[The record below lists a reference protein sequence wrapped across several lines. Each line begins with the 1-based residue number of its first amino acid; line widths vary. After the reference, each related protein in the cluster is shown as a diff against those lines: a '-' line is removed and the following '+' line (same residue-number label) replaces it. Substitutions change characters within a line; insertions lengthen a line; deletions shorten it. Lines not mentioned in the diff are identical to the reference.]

1 MCQLDLNV
9 DSFLPCAIRGAV
21 TMADAY
27 FPFELGRAEIN
38 FIAHPNKTFAHC
50 KYFEQRNAQR
60 TRARHNARE
69 QIEKKRKKEKS
80 RRQGSQGFQ
89 VETFNEGSNSSRRCW
104 DETDRQDTPKQ
115 LQKHRDVK
123 RHVKTSAHV
132 T

>member
-60 TRARHNARE
+60 TRARHNALE
-69 QIEKKRKKEKS
+69 QIEKKRKKKAEDKVHKDS
-80 RRQGSQGFQ
+80 RWRHSMKDQIVQGDAG
-89 VETFNEGSNSSRRCW
+89 VRL
-104 DETDRQDTPKQ
+104 TDRT
-115 LQKHRDVK
+115 LQSSCRN
-123 RHVKTSAHV
+123 TGM
-132 T
+132 